1 MKKNIRL
8 RFMTIILPIDIIRT
22 AASRVLYILS
32 LLEKENKYNT
42 IILKGTSCCKNQKS
56 TEQR

>member
-22 AASRVLYILS
+22 VASPALYILT

-42 IILKGTSCCKNQKS
+42 II
-56 TEQR
+56 